1 MNKDTPLQSE
11 VMPADDRKKDG
22 IGQIDVNI
30 QALINNYT
38 NRPDLLIAEI
48 EKHDPGFVARMTAS
62 AAAHGD
68 RQRQDKLT
76 FAKMQ
81 AYTALGLQVIAGL
94 VLQHAHGRPD
104 QAAQTEHHR
113 GVEGN
118 GELASIAYAVMSE
131 HGNLFWT
138 IIGLALFYGVAQS
151 GSAGF
156 SNIASSIGRV
166 VERFKKNNGSS

>member
-11 VMPADDRKKDG
+11 VMPADDGKKMASVKLMS
-22 IGQIDVNI
+22 IS
-30 QALINNYT
+30 ALINNYT
-38 NRPDLLIAEI
+38 FAEI

-94 VLQHAHGRPD
+94 VL
-104 QAAQTEHHR
+104 
-113 GVEGN
+113 
-118 GELASIAYAVMSE
+118 LASIAYAVMSE

-166 VERFKKNNGSS
+166 VERFKKWIELVRFNQPAIPPTQSLVETRCHLSAARSGQT

>member
-94 VLQHAHGRPD
+94 VL
-104 QAAQTEHHR
+104 
-113 GVEGN
+113 
-118 GELASIAYAVMSE
+118 LASIAYAVMSE